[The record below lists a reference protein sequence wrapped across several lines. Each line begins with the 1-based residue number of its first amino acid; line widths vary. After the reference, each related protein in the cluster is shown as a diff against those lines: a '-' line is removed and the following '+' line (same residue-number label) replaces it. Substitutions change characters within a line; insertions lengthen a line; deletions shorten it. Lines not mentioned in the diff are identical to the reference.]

1 MNLFNIWRQNSVGTG
16 QISQGRQK
24 IRVVRVA
31 KIILVLEDIDKGHV
45 VASRKKKN

>member
-1 MNLFNIWRQNSVGTG
+1 MGKG

-31 KIILVLEDIDKGHV
+31 KIILALEDIDKGHV